1 MSSERILVVE
11 DDRDSL
17 ELLKIQLKFLGW
29 EVVPANSG
37 REALEKVRMDRP
49 NLVVLDMLM
58 PEIDGFQ
65 VARMLKS
72 DPDWKRIP
80 ILAATALAMP
90 GDRERCLA
98 AGCDDYLSKPFTHRE
113 LKEHLTRLLA
123 RSKLSAVSDQQAGLS
138 NEEQEKTTQSSQLA
152 ES

>member
-1 MSSERILVVE
+1 MSSERILVV
-11 DDRDSL
+11 DDHRDSL
-17 ELLKIQLKFLGW
+17 ELLKTQLKFLGW
-29 EVVPANSG
+29 EVVPANNG
-37 REALEKVRMDRP
+37 REALEKLEGDP
-49 NLVVLDMLM
+49 PGLVVLDMQM
-58 PEIDGFQ
+58 PEIDGFE
-65 VARMLKS
+65 VARRLKNH
-72 DPDWKRIP
+72 PAWHRIP

-98 AGCDDYLSKPFTHRE
+98 AGCDDYLAKPFTHRE

>member
-11 DDRDSL
+11 DNRDSL
-17 ELLKIQLKFLGW
+17 ELLKTQLKFLGW
-29 EVVPANSG
+29 EVVPASSG
-37 REALEKVRMDRP
+37 REALEKVRTNQPD
-49 NLVVLDMLM
+49 LVVLDMLM

-113 LKEHLTRLLA
+113 LKEHLKRLLA
-123 RSKLSAVSDQQAGLS
+123 ATGSPAQPSAEAGPVRDGQAI
-138 NEEQEKTTQSSQLA
+138 
-152 ES
+152 

>member
-1 MSSERILVVE
+1 MGSEKILVV
-11 DDRDSL
+11 DDHRDSL
-17 ELLKIQLKFLGW
+17 ELLKTQLKLFGW
-29 EVVPANSG
+29 EVVPASNG
-37 REALEKVRMDRP
+37 REALEKVRMNRP

-65 VARMLKS
+65 VARVLKG
-72 DPDWKRIP
+72 DPDLRRIP

-138 NEEQEKTTQSSQLA
+138 NEKQEKTPQSSQLA

>member
-1 MSSERILVVE
+1 MDSEKILVV
-11 DDRDSL
+11 DDHRDSL
-17 ELLKIQLKFLGW
+17 DLLKTQLKFLGW
-29 EVVPANSG
+29 EVVPASNG
-37 REALEKVRMDRP
+37 REALEKVRMKRP

-65 VARMLKS
+65 VARLLKS
-72 DPDWKRIP
+72 DPDWRRIP

-113 LKEHLTRLLA
+113 LKEHIARLLA
-123 RSKLSAVSDQQAGLS
+123 RSKLSAVSDQQALS
-138 NEEQEKTTQSSQLA
+138 PHSLLKA
-152 ES
+152 DG

>member
-1 MSSERILVVE
+1 MSSERILVV
-11 DDRDSL
+11 DDHRDSL
-17 ELLKIQLKFLGW
+17 ELLKIQLTFLGW

-37 REALEKVRMDRP
+37 REALEKVRMNQP

-65 VARMLKS
+65 VARVLKS

-123 RSKLSAVSDQQAGLS
+123 ATGSPAQPSAEASPARDGQAI
-138 NEEQEKTTQSSQLA
+138 
-152 ES
+152 